1 MKTFFFTAL
10 LVLGGTLA
18 FAQTPGKPAP
28 FSELEIGYQR
38 ETFKM
43 RDLQASPMRY
53 YANLN
58 GLCLQYN
65 RLTLKN
71 QWHVGIR
78 ARVGDLVAPGLGIRG
93 FKFSPEQEQPLWLVP
108 TLYRGQLTLDYLRSL
123 RTTARRSTW
132 LGLGLYETMGYAD
145 GLALSTWAFNS
156 AELRVLYQTR
166 LTLGQ
171 RHTLNAGAAL
181 PVLAAVS
188 RMPYSNVV
196 SEPNRSEV
204 ASFFGGTRWAT
215 LNRYLSPE
223 VKLDYRFVL
232 NRRIAFGL
240 GYRYQWMRYPEP
252 RTIRTADHTL
262 HASLL
267 YQFQKRY

>member
-1 MKTFFFTAL
+1 MKTFLSTVL

-18 FAQTPGKPAP
+18 FAQTTQKPAP
-28 FSELEIGYQR
+28 FSELVIGYQR

-58 GLCLQYN
+58 GLRIQYN

-71 QWHVGIR
+71 QWQVGIKVG
-78 ARVGDLVAPGLGIRG
+78 AGDLIAPGLGIRG
-93 FKFSPEQEQPLWLVP
+93 FKFSPEQEQPLWLIP
-108 TLYRGQLTLDYLRSL
+108 TLYRGQLALDYLRAF
-123 RTTARRSTW
+123 RTTAHRST
-132 LGLGLYETMGYAD
+132 GLGVGLHETMGYAD
-145 GLALSTWAFNS
+145 GLALGTWAFNS
-156 AELRVLYQTR
+156 AELRVLYLTR

-171 RHTLNAGAAL
+171 RHTLTAGASL

-215 LNRYLSPE
+215 LNSYLNPA
-223 VKLDYRFVL
+223 VKLDYNFAL
-232 NRRIAFGL
+232 SRRIGFGV

-262 HASLL
+262 HVSLL

>member
-1 MKTFFFTAL
+1 MKIFLSTAL

-18 FAQTPGKPAP
+18 FAQTPAKPATS
-28 FSELEIGYQR
+28 SELEIGYQR

-58 GLCLQYN
+58 GVRLQYN
-65 RLTLKN
+65 RLTPRN
-71 QWHVGIR
+71 QWHVGIQ
-78 ARVGDLVAPGLGIRG
+78 AGIGDLVAPGLGIRG
-93 FKFSPEQEQPLWLVP
+93 FKFSPEQEQPLWLAP
-108 TLYRGQLTLDYLRSL
+108 TLYRGQLTLDYLRAL
-123 RTTARRSTW
+123 RSTARRSTW
-132 LGLGLYETMGYAD
+132 LGVGLHETMGYAD

-171 RHTLNAGAAL
+171 RHTLTTGAAL
-181 PVLAAVS
+181 PILAAVS

-196 SEPNRSEV
+196 SEPKRSEV

-215 LNRYLSPE
+215 LNSYLSPE
-223 VKLDYRFVL
+223 IKLDYRFAL
-232 NRRIAFGL
+232 SRRIAFGV